1 MLDVLDSDEFID
13 QPPREVYARLL
24 SRGVYLCSVSTMY
37 RILRE
42 RGPVRER
49 RQQKQRTKHPVPRLE
64 AVAPNQ
70 VWTWDITKLATFTHG
85 VFLNLYVI
93 LDLYSRF
100 VVAWM
105 LAERENS
112 ALAIQ
117 LLRDAITRYEIPA
130 AQLSVHQDR
139 GAPMRA
145 VGFQQVLQDLGVSQ
159 SYSRPRVSNDNPY
172 SEAHFRTLKYQSDY
186 PHRFRGVQEAR
197 TWCADFFAWYNEAH
211 HHVGLG
217 LHTPADVY
225 FDRAKT
231 IAAARQLTLNAA
243 YQRNPARFV
252 NGPPKAAL
260 PPERVAINPIDP
272 GELVT
277 AERILTARESE
288 LVALAPT
295 PTLSTAPTVN
305 LPGLAKAL
313 GAARDHAITI

>member
-1 MLDVLDSDEFID
+1 M
-13 QPPREVYARLL
+13 
-24 SRGVYLCSVSTMY
+24 
-37 RILRE
+37 
-42 RGPVRER
+42 
-49 RQQKQRTKHPVPRLE
+49 
-64 AVAPNQ
+64 VAN
-70 VWTWDITKLATFTHG
+70 
-85 VFLNLYVI
+85 
-93 LDLYSRF
+93 SF

-112 ALAIQ
+112 ALAIK
-117 LLRDAITRYEIPA
+117 LLRDAVTRYEIPA

-145 VGFQQVLQDLGVSQ
+145 GGFQQVLQDLGVSQ
-159 SYSRPRVSNDNPY
+159 SYSRPRASNDNPY

-197 TWCADFFAWYNEAH
+197 TWCADPFTWYNEAD

-305 LPGLAKAL
+305 LPGRK
-313 GAARDHAITI
+313 GAGRGSRSRHHYLELTCQPSQAR